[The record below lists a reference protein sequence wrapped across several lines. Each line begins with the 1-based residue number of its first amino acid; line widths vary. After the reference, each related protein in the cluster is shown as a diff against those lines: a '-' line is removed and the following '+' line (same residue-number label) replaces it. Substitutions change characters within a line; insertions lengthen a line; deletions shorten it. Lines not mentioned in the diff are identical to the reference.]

1 MKIYCILNDSV
12 PYGTDLGLK
21 KFKHLTQISNC
32 FTNTSV
38 ISMLTGK
45 MPSDLEEGGIGY
57 HTQFENKTN
66 GIVDYSWKDQLLISQ
81 LSKQGWD
88 INFHNSAWFYLT
100 ICDDPFIKK
109 SHSLPCE
116 LDKEADFKGTKKYT
130 KVLESPEFYAKEK
143 AFIEKI
149 QSDKSKKNQFYFI
162 KNCQYHQALIAKTDT
177 NKAVDNIKQV
187 LSYFNFAEP
196 NALFWI
202 FSDHSDFTKID
213 KLCQAPSFLTD
224 VYVKNNSNYRFK
236 VENGD
241 VISIRDFHFLIF
253 FADEFIVNL
262 REEDNPGVYAGGD
275 KVFFVEDARCDID
288 PLNSTTAVA
297 CKFNGSDEL
306 EQVSYFK
313 PENKYYGFKYNLV
326 SKKIFPCKP
335 DIELAQAVQRRFK
348 WIR

>member
-1 MKIYCILNDSV
+1 MKIYIILNDSV
-12 PYGTDLGLK
+12 PYDTDLGLK
-21 KFKHLTQISNC
+21 KFKHLTQISHC

-81 LSKQGWD
+81 LSKKGWD

-187 LSYFNFAEP
+187 LSYFNFDEP

-224 VYVKNNSNYRFK
+224 VYVRGNNYKINLFGNNRI
-236 VENGD
+236 N
-241 VISIRDFHFLIF
+241 I
-253 FADEFIVNL
+253 DEFNSIIK
-262 REEDNPGVYAGGD
+262 RENIHFTRI
-275 KVFFVEDARCDID
+275 FFVEDARCDID

-326 SKKIFPCKP
+326 SKKIFPCRP
-335 DIELAQAVQRRFK
+335 DSELAQAVKRRFS
-348 WIR
+348 WIKL